1 MLVLCLTDVGTEFR
15 RVFFELFRLF
25 DSYLHSLLVDL
36 GALTTLFIQSR
47 KPER

>member
-1 MLVLCLTDVGTEFR
+1 MLLLCLADVGTELR
-15 RVFFELFRLF
+15 RVLLELLRLF
-25 DSYLHSLLVDL
+25 NSYLHSLLVDL